1 MAINILFVTASPGH
15 VFGGG
20 KQAFYNLISRLDRRR
35 FNPLVAAAPI
45 GRYAELLR
53 AEGIGLFPLS
63 VHNRFDLR
71 TPYHLARIVKENA
84 VTILHSHGG
93 GRADFFVYLTSKL
106 VNIPVKITTV
116 ANLVER
122 WFDVNPIQLSVYKK
136 IQSRTEK
143 TFDHF
148 ICVSDYLAD
157 HLIRQRGLDRTKINT
172 IYNGVD
178 LDYFEETPDYPKI
191 KNEFLQRGE
200 RILIGAVGRLVA
212 EKGLEHLLT
221 AMPKVLKRF
230 SEARLLLVGDG
241 PLRTDLKKIV
251 IDLDLTGKVTFVG
264 FRSDIKEILSALD
277 ILVLPSLLEGF
288 PMILLEAMAMATPI
302 VASDIPGIREQII
315 DGKTGILV
323 PARDSN
329 ALASAITSILED
341 KQTARRIGLEARKT
355 VDEKFSVGK
364 MVAETESLYLSLL
377 NETDKKKIL

>member
-35 FNPLVAAAPI
+35 FNPLVATAPT
-45 GRYAELLR
+45 GRYAEMLR
-53 AEGIGLFPLS
+53 AVGVRLIPLAMN
-63 VHNRFDLR
+63 NRFDLR
-71 TPYHLARIVKENA
+71 IPYRLARIVREHA
-84 VTILHSHGG
+84 VTIIHSHGG
-93 GRADFFVYLTSKL
+93 GRADFFIHLTSKL
-106 VNIPVKITTV
+106 VNVPVKITTV

-122 WFDVNPIQLSVYKK
+122 WFDVNPIQLYVYKK
-136 IQSRTEK
+136 IQSKTEK

-157 HLIRQRGLDRTKINT
+157 HLIRQHGLDRTKINT

-178 LDYFEETPDYPKI
+178 LDYFEGTPDYPKI
-191 KNEFLQRGE
+191 KNEFLQKGE

-212 EKGLEHLLT
+212 EKGLKYLLT
-221 AMPKVLKRF
+221 SMPKVLKRF

-241 PLRTDLKKIV
+241 ALRTDLERIA

-264 FRSDIKEILSALD
+264 FRSDIKEILSSLD

-288 PMILLEAMAMATPI
+288 PMIILEAMAMAKPI

-315 DGKTGILV
+315 DGKNGILV
-323 PARDSN
+323 PIKDPN
-329 ALASAITSILED
+329 AMAAAIINILADRKVAEN
-341 KQTARRIGLEARKT
+341 IGLAARKT
-355 VDEKFSVGK
+355 VDEKFSIER

-377 NETDKKKIL
+377 KAN

>member
-35 FNPLVAAAPI
+35 FNPLVAAAPT
-45 GRYAELLR
+45 GRYAEMLR
-53 AEGIGLFPLS
+53 EVGVRLIPLAMN
-63 VHNRFDLR
+63 NRFDLR
-71 TPYHLARIVKENA
+71 IPYRLARIVREHA

-93 GRADFFVYLTSKL
+93 GRADFFVHLTSKL

-122 WFDVNPIQLSVYKK
+122 WFDVNPMQLCVYKK
-136 IQSRTEK
+136 IQSKTEK

-157 HLIRQRGLDRTKINT
+157 HLIRQHGLDRTKINT

-178 LDYFEETPDYPKI
+178 LDYYEGTPDYPKI

-200 RILIGAVGRLVA
+200 RILIGAVGRLAA
-212 EKGLEHLLT
+212 EKGLEYLLT
-221 AMPKVLKRF
+221 AIPKVLKRF
-230 SEARLLLVGDG
+230 PEARLLLVGDG
-241 PLRTDLKKIV
+241 PLRTDLERIV

-264 FRSDIKEILSALD
+264 FRSDIKEILSSLD

-288 PMILLEAMAMATPI
+288 PMIILEAMAMAKPI

-315 DGKTGILV
+315 DGKNGILV
-323 PARDSN
+323 PIKDSN
-329 ALASAITSILED
+329 TLAAAIINILADRKAAENV
-341 KQTARRIGLEARKT
+341 GLAARKT
-355 VDEKFSVGK
+355 VDEKFSIER

-377 NETDKKKIL
+377 NLKAN

>member
-1 MAINILFVTASPGH
+1 MTINILFVTASPGH

-35 FNPLVAAAPI
+35 FNPLVATAPT
-45 GRYAELLR
+45 GRYAEMLR
-53 AEGIGLFPLS
+53 EVGVRLIPLAMS
-63 VHNRFDLR
+63 NRFDLR
-71 TPYHLARIVKENA
+71 IPYRLARIVREHA

-93 GRADFFVYLTSKL
+93 GRADFFVHLTSKL

-122 WFDVNPIQLSVYKK
+122 WFDVNPIQLYVYKK
-136 IQSRTEK
+136 IQSKTEK

-157 HLIRQRGLDRTKINT
+157 HLIRQHGLDRTKINT

-178 LDYFEETPDYPKI
+178 LDYFEGTPDYPKI

-212 EKGLEHLLT
+212 EKGLEYLLT
-221 AMPKVLKRF
+221 AIPKVLKRF

-241 PLRTDLKKIV
+241 PLRKDLERIV

-264 FRSDIKEILSALD
+264 FRSDIKEILSSLD

-288 PMILLEAMAMATPI
+288 PMIILEAMAMAKPI

-315 DGKTGILV
+315 DGKNGILV
-323 PARDSN
+323 PIKDPN
-329 ALASAITSILED
+329 AMAAAIINILADRKVAEN
-341 KQTARRIGLEARKT
+341 IGLAARKT
-355 VDEKFSVGK
+355 VDEKFSIER

-377 NETDKKKIL
+377 KAN

>member
-1 MAINILFVTASPGH
+1 MAINILFVTSSPGH

-35 FNPLVAAAPI
+35 FNPLVATAPT
-45 GRYAELLR
+45 GRYAEMLR
-53 AEGIGLFPLS
+53 AVGVRLIPLAMN
-63 VHNRFDLR
+63 NRFDLR
-71 TPYHLARIVKENA
+71 IPYRLARIVREHA
-84 VTILHSHGG
+84 VTIIHSHGG
-93 GRADFFVYLTSKL
+93 GRADFFIHLTSKL
-106 VNIPVKITTV
+106 VNVPVKITTV

-122 WFDVNPIQLSVYKK
+122 WFDVNPIQLYVYKK
-136 IQSRTEK
+136 IQSKTEK

-157 HLIRQRGLDRTKINT
+157 HLIRQHGLDRTKINT

-178 LDYFEETPDYPKI
+178 LDYFEGTPDYPKI
-191 KNEFLQRGE
+191 KNEFLQKGE

-212 EKGLEHLLT
+212 EKGLKYLLT
-221 AMPKVLKRF
+221 SMPKVLKRF

-241 PLRTDLKKIV
+241 ALRTDLERIA

-264 FRSDIKEILSALD
+264 FRSDIKEILSSLD

-288 PMILLEAMAMATPI
+288 PMIILEAMAMAKPI

-315 DGKTGILV
+315 DGKNGILV
-323 PARDSN
+323 PIKDPN
-329 ALASAITSILED
+329 AMAAAIINILADRKVAEN
-341 KQTARRIGLEARKT
+341 IGLAARKT
-355 VDEKFSVGK
+355 VDEKFSIER

-377 NETDKKKIL
+377 KAN

>member
-20 KQAFYNLISRLDRRR
+20 KQAFYNLIRRLDRRR
-35 FNPLVAAAPI
+35 FNPLVATTPT
-45 GRYAELLR
+45 GRYAEMLR
-53 AEGIGLFPLS
+53 AEEIKLFPLS

-71 TPYHLARIVKENA
+71 TPYHLARIVRENA

-93 GRADFFVYLTSKL
+93 GRADFFIYLASKL

-122 WFDVNPIQLSVYKK
+122 WFDVHPIQLSVYKK
-136 IQSRTEK
+136 IQRKAEK
-143 TFDHF
+143 AFDHF

-157 HLIRQRGLDRTKINT
+157 HLMRQHGLDRTKINT

-178 LDYFEETPDYPKI
+178 LNYFDEVPNYPNV

-200 RILIGAVGRLVA
+200 QILIGAVGRLVP
-212 EKGLEHLLT
+212 EKGLKYLL
-221 AMPKVLKRF
+221 AAIPNVLKRF

-241 PLRTDLKKIV
+241 PLRTDLERIV
-251 IDLDLTGKVTFVG
+251 TDLDLTGKVTFVG
-264 FRSDIKEILSALD
+264 FRSDMREILSALD

-288 PMILLEAMAMATPI
+288 PMIILEAMAMAAPI
-302 VASDIPGIREQII
+302 VASDIPGIREQLI
-315 DGKTGILV
+315 DGKSGILV
-323 PARDSN
+323 PTKDSN
-329 ALASAITSILED
+329 ALASAITRMLED
-341 KQTARRIGLEARKT
+341 KQAARRIGLEARKT
-355 VDEKFSVGK
+355 VDEKFSIEK

-377 NETDKKKIL
+377 KAN

>member
-20 KQAFYNLISRLDRRR
+20 KQAFYNLIRRLDRRR
-35 FNPLVAAAPI
+35 FNPLVATTPT
-45 GRYAELLR
+45 GRYAEMLR
-53 AEGIGLFPLS
+53 AEEIKLFPLS

-71 TPYHLARIVKENA
+71 TPYHLARIVRENA

-93 GRADFFVYLTSKL
+93 GRADFFIYLASKL

-122 WFDVNPIQLSVYKK
+122 WFDVHPIQLSVYKK
-136 IQSRTEK
+136 IQRKAEK
-143 TFDHF
+143 AFDHF

-157 HLIRQRGLDRTKINT
+157 HLMRQHGLDRTKINT

-178 LDYFEETPDYPKI
+178 LNYFDEVPNYPNV

-200 RILIGAVGRLVA
+200 QILIGAVGRLVP
-212 EKGLEHLLT
+212 EKGLKYLL
-221 AMPKVLKRF
+221 AAIPNVLKRF

-241 PLRTDLKKIV
+241 PLRTDLERIV
-251 IDLDLTGKVTFVG
+251 TDLDLTGKVTFVG
-264 FRSDIKEILSALD
+264 FRSDMREILSALD

-288 PMILLEAMAMATPI
+288 PMIILEAMAMATPI
-302 VASDIPGIREQII
+302 VASDIPGIREQLI
-315 DGKTGILV
+315 DGKSGILV
-323 PARDSN
+323 PTKDSN
-329 ALASAITSILED
+329 TLASAIIRMLED
-341 KQTARRIGLEARKT
+341 KQAARRIGLEARKT
-355 VDEKFSVGK
+355 VDEKFSIEK

-377 NETDKKKIL
+377 KAN

>member
-1 MAINILFVTASPGH
+1 MAVNILFVTASPGH

-35 FNPLVAAAPI
+35 FNPLVATTPV
-45 GRYAELLR
+45 GRYAEILR
-53 AEGIGLFPLS
+53 AEEIKLFPLS

-71 TPYHLARIVKENA
+71 TPYNLARIVKENA

-93 GRADFFVYLTSKL
+93 GRADFFIYLTSKL
-106 VNIPVKITTV
+106 ANIPIKITTV

-136 IQSRTEK
+136 IQRKTEK

-157 HLIRQRGLDRTKINT
+157 HLIRQHGLDRTKINT

-178 LDYFEETPDYPKI
+178 LGYFEETPDCSRI

-200 RILIGAVGRLVA
+200 QILIGAVGRLVA
-212 EKGLEHLLT
+212 EKGLKYLLT
-221 AMPKVLKRF
+221 AIPNVLKRF

-241 PLRTDLKKIV
+241 PLRKDLEKIV

-264 FRSDIKEILSALD
+264 FRSDIKDILSSLD

-288 PMILLEAMAMATPI
+288 PMIILEAMAMATPI

-315 DGKTGILV
+315 DGESGILV
-323 PARDSN
+323 PTKDSN
-329 ALASAITSILED
+329 ALASAITRILEN
-341 KQTARRIGLEARKT
+341 KQAARRIGLKAKKT
-355 VDEKFSVGK
+355 VDEKFSIER

-377 NETDKKKIL
+377 KAN

>member
-35 FNPLVAAAPI
+35 FNPLVATAPT
-45 GRYAELLR
+45 GRYAEMLR
-53 AEGIGLFPLS
+53 EVGVRLIPLAMS
-63 VHNRFDLR
+63 NRFDLR
-71 TPYHLARIVKENA
+71 IPYRLARIVREHA

-93 GRADFFVYLTSKL
+93 GRADFFVHLTSKL

-122 WFDVNPIQLSVYKK
+122 WFDVNPIQLYVYKK
-136 IQSRTEK
+136 IQSKTEK

-157 HLIRQRGLDRTKINT
+157 HLIRQHGLDRTKINT

-178 LDYFEETPDYPKI
+178 LDYFEGTPDYPKI

-212 EKGLEHLLT
+212 EKGLEYLLT
-221 AMPKVLKRF
+221 AIPKVLKRF

-241 PLRTDLKKIV
+241 PLRKDLERIV

-264 FRSDIKEILSALD
+264 FRSDIKEILSSLD

-288 PMILLEAMAMATPI
+288 PMIILEAMAMAKPI

-315 DGKTGILV
+315 DGKNGILV
-323 PARDSN
+323 PIKDSN
-329 ALASAITSILED
+329 TLAAAIINILAD
-341 KQTARRIGLEARKT
+341 RKTAENVGLAARKT
-355 VDEKFSVGK
+355 VYEKFSIER

-377 NETDKKKIL
+377 NLKAN

>member
-20 KQAFYNLISRLDRRR
+20 KQAFFNLISRLDRRR
-35 FNPLVAAAPI
+35 FNPLVATAPT
-45 GRYAELLR
+45 GRYAEMLR
-53 AEGIGLFPLS
+53 AAGVRLIPLAMN
-63 VHNRFDLR
+63 NRFDLR
-71 TPYHLARIVKENA
+71 IPYRLARIVREHA
-84 VTILHSHGG
+84 VTIIHSHGG
-93 GRADFFVYLTSKL
+93 GRADFFIHLTSKL
-106 VNIPVKITTV
+106 VNVPVKITTV

-122 WFDVNPIQLSVYKK
+122 WFDVNPIQLYVYKK
-136 IQSRTEK
+136 IQSKTEK

-157 HLIRQRGLDRTKINT
+157 HLIRQHGLDRTKINT

-178 LDYFEETPDYPKI
+178 LDYFEGTPDYPKI
-191 KNEFLQRGE
+191 KNEFLQKGE

-212 EKGLEHLLT
+212 EKGLKYLLT
-221 AMPKVLKRF
+221 SMPKVLKRF

-241 PLRTDLKKIV
+241 ALRTDLERIA

-264 FRSDIKEILSALD
+264 FRSDIKEILSSLD

-288 PMILLEAMAMATPI
+288 PMIILEAMAMAKPI

-315 DGKTGILV
+315 DGKNGILV
-323 PARDSN
+323 PIKDPN
-329 ALASAITSILED
+329 AMAAAIINILADRKVAEN
-341 KQTARRIGLEARKT
+341 IGLAARKT
-355 VDEKFSVGK
+355 VDEKFSIER

-377 NETDKKKIL
+377 KAN

>member
-1 MAINILFVTASPGH
+1 MS
-15 VFGGG
+15 
-20 KQAFYNLISRLDRRR
+20 
-35 FNPLVAAAPI
+35 
-45 GRYAELLR
+45 
-53 AEGIGLFPLS
+53 
-63 VHNRFDLR
+63 NRFDLR
-71 TPYHLARIVKENA
+71 IPYRLARIVREHA

-93 GRADFFVYLTSKL
+93 GRADFFVHLTSKL

-122 WFDVNPIQLSVYKK
+122 WFDVNPIQLYVYKK
-136 IQSRTEK
+136 IQSKTEK

-157 HLIRQRGLDRTKINT
+157 HLIRQHGLDRTKINT

-178 LDYFEETPDYPKI
+178 LDYFEGTPDYPKI

-212 EKGLEHLLT
+212 EKGLEYLLT
-221 AMPKVLKRF
+221 AIPKVLKRF

-241 PLRTDLKKIV
+241 PLRKDLERIV

-264 FRSDIKEILSALD
+264 FRSDIKEILSSLD

-288 PMILLEAMAMATPI
+288 PMIILEAMAMAKPI

-315 DGKTGILV
+315 DGKNGILV
-323 PARDSN
+323 PIKDSN
-329 ALASAITSILED
+329 TLAAAIINILADRKAAENV
-341 KQTARRIGLEARKT
+341 GLVARKT
-355 VDEKFSVGK
+355 VYEKFSIER

-377 NETDKKKIL
+377 NLKAN

>member
-20 KQAFYNLISRLDRRR
+20 KQAFYNLISRLDRKR
-35 FNPLVAAAPI
+35 FNPLVATAPT

-53 AEGIGLFPLS
+53 AEEIKLFPLS

-71 TPYHLARIVKENA
+71 TPYHLARIVKDNA

-122 WFDVNPIQLSVYKK
+122 WFDVNPIQLYVYKK
-136 IQSRTEK
+136 IQTKTEK

-172 IYNGVD
+172 IYNGID
-178 LDYFEETPDYPKI
+178 LDYFKKASDYLKI

-200 RILIGAVGRLVA
+200 QILIGAVGRLVA
-212 EKGLEHLLT
+212 EKGLEYLLT
-221 AMPKVLKRF
+221 AIPKVLKRF

-241 PLRTDLKKIV
+241 PLRTELERIV

-264 FRSDIKEILSALD
+264 FRSDIKAILSSLD

-288 PMILLEAMAMATPI
+288 PMIILEAMAMAKPI
-302 VASDIPGIREQII
+302 VASNIPGIREQII

-323 PARDSN
+323 PTKDSN
-329 ALASAITSILED
+329 ALATAITNILED
-341 KQTARRIGLEARKT
+341 EQTARRIGLEARKT
-355 VDEKFSVGK
+355 VDEEFSVEK
-364 MVAETESLYLSLL
+364 MVAETEKLYFSLL
-377 NETDKKKIL
+377 NETDKQNVL